1 MKNMFVQRPIFAAV
15 IAILIALVGVLS
27 IPGLPVE
34 QTPDITPP
42 TVVVSASYPGAS
54 ADVIAETVAA
64 PIEEQVNGVENMIYM
79 SSKSSDNGSMELTVT
94 FEIGTDIDM
103 ATVLVQNRVAIAEAR
118 LPEEVRRRGIVIKK
132 KSTSIVFMVNLVSP
146 DGRYD
151 EIFMS
156 NYITTRIKDVL
167 GRVSGVGDVSVL
179 GAKDFGMRVWLDP
192 ELLRIRGLTTDDVAS
207 AIREQNVQVAAGQIG
222 APPSPPGQEFQYV
235 VRTLGR
241 LSTPDEFGDIV
252 IKTDEEGRAL
262 RVKDVARV
270 ELGAE
275 TYDWYV
281 ELNGAPSIAMAI
293 YQLPGANALD
303 VASGVTA
310 EMDRLARDF
319 PEGLEYSI
327 PYDTTLFI
335 SSSIKEVLTTLLI
348 AMILVILSVY
358 IFLQDFRA
366 TIIPSIAILVS
377 LTGTFA
383 IMGVLGVSINTL
395 SLFGLV
401 LAIGIVVDDSIV
413 VVENTVRILDTNK
426 GISAKEA
433 AAKTMGEVTGPVI
446 ATTAVLLAVFVPTA
460 MMGGITGRLY
470 SQFALTISGATV
482 LSSVCALSLA
492 PALAGILLRPTPV
505 QTGFFAKFNSGF
517 ERVRSRYT
525 GTVRRSVTRF
535 GLPMALFGALV
546 VLLVVLFGRIPSG
559 FIPDEDQGI
568 FLVSAQLPD
577 GATLERTSEVMD
589 RIGEILAGTPGVADY
604 VTIGGFSM
612 IDGIVASNMGAV
624 FVSLEPWG
632 ERGDKSTQLAAILG
646 HANGQLAQIQDG
658 VCFAFIPPAIMGLGA
673 TGGFTYQL
681 QDVGGV
687 GLVGLQQAADDL
699 VQQGNADLVL
709 TRVNSSFRA
718 TVPQLYL
725 DIDRVKAKKLGVSLQ
740 TIFNTLQAYLG
751 SMYVNDF
758 TAFGRIYRVI
768 TQADQSFRDTV
779 EDIGRLQVRDAQGNM
794 VPLGTLL
801 AVEEVAGPQTVFRY
815 NLYPTAKI
823 IGNPA
828 PGYSSG
834 QSIAAM
840 EAISDRTLPQ
850 SMSYEWTGMTYQ
862 EIEAGAQ
869 VAFIFI
875 LAFVFA
881 YLFLAAQYE
890 SWAVPMA
897 IIIGIPVAI
906 FGAMLAI
913 GMRGFV
919 NDVYTQ
925 IGIVLLIG
933 LSAKT
938 AILIAEFAKQRHE
951 EGLSVIDAAVEAA
964 DLRFRAILMTAVS
977 FILGVFPLVIASGA
991 GANSRRVLGTAVFGG
1006 MLAATVI
1013 GVFTMPVL
1021 YRVIQGGWEKL
1032 TGETPKA
1039 AAAGVDAASDEV
1051 PSASAADD
1059 EPSA

>member
-64 PIEEQVNGVENMIYM
+64 PIEEQVNGVEDMIYM

-241 LSTPDEFGDIV
+241 LSTPEEFGDIV

-293 YQLPGANALD
+293 YQLQGANALD

-335 SSSIKEVLTTLLI
+335 SSSIKEVLTPLLI

-413 VVENTVRILDTNK
+413 VV
-426 GISAKEA
+426 
-433 AAKTMGEVTGPVI
+433 
-446 ATTAVLLAVFVPTA
+446 
-460 MMGGITGRLY
+460 
-470 SQFALTISGATV
+470 
-482 LSSVCALSLA
+482 
-492 PALAGILLRPTPV
+492 
-505 QTGFFAKFNSGF
+505 
-517 ERVRSRYT
+517 
-525 GTVRRSVTRF
+525 
-535 GLPMALFGALV
+535 
-546 VLLVVLFGRIPSG
+546 
-559 FIPDEDQGI
+559 
-568 FLVSAQLPD
+568 
-577 GATLERTSEVMD
+577 
-589 RIGEILAGTPGVADY
+589 
-604 VTIGGFSM
+604 
-612 IDGIVASNMGAV
+612 
-624 FVSLEPWG
+624 
-632 ERGDKSTQLAAILG
+632 
-646 HANGQLAQIQDG
+646 
-658 VCFAFIPPAIMGLGA
+658 
-673 TGGFTYQL
+673 
-681 QDVGGV
+681 
-687 GLVGLQQAADDL
+687 
-699 VQQGNADLVL
+699 
-709 TRVNSSFRA
+709 
-718 TVPQLYL
+718 
-725 DIDRVKAKKLGVSLQ
+725 
-740 TIFNTLQAYLG
+740 
-751 SMYVNDF
+751 
-758 TAFGRIYRVI
+758 
-768 TQADQSFRDTV
+768 
-779 EDIGRLQVRDAQGNM
+779 
-794 VPLGTLL
+794 
-801 AVEEVAGPQTVFRY
+801 
-815 NLYPTAKI
+815 
-823 IGNPA
+823 
-828 PGYSSG
+828 
-834 QSIAAM
+834 
-840 EAISDRTLPQ
+840 
-850 SMSYEWTGMTYQ
+850 
-862 EIEAGAQ
+862 
-869 VAFIFI
+869 
-875 LAFVFA
+875 
-881 YLFLAAQYE
+881 
-890 SWAVPMA
+890 
-897 IIIGIPVAI
+897 
-906 FGAMLAI
+906 
-913 GMRGFV
+913 
-919 NDVYTQ
+919 
-925 IGIVLLIG
+925 
-933 LSAKT
+933 
-938 AILIAEFAKQRHE
+938 
-951 EGLSVIDAAVEAA
+951 
-964 DLRFRAILMTAVS
+964 
-977 FILGVFPLVIASGA
+977 
-991 GANSRRVLGTAVFGG
+991 
-1006 MLAATVI
+1006 
-1013 GVFTMPVL
+1013 
-1021 YRVIQGGWEKL
+1021 
-1032 TGETPKA
+1032 
-1039 AAAGVDAASDEV
+1039 
-1051 PSASAADD
+1051 
-1059 EPSA
+1059 